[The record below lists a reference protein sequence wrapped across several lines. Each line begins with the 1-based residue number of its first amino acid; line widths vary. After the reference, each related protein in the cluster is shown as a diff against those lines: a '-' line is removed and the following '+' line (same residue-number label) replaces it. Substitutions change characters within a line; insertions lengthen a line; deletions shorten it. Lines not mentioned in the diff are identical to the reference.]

1 MKIEW
6 KSDKEKVRGFKFF
19 DVTEVKVS
27 DEEERIIE
35 GFITARSPDR
45 ENDRV
50 PPTAFLKQFQTYE
63 VNPELLPVLLYVHD
77 QRTRLPLGKILQ
89 FKPKDG
95 KTWFQAQMSRAT
107 QFANEAWGQVKEG
120 ILKTFSFGY
129 TLHDYEPN
137 ELGGRDFKEAEIL
150 EVSFAPVAAQPGALL
165 ESYKSTQLETIN
177 LEKEDL
183 EMEKLELKDLV
194 TFEQFSNKMKEIS
207 DSMEELKKSIGAE
220 PGKMIPEEM
229 VKVEKLLADMATK
242 QDQLQADMAKRFPA
256 RQIEFTSDFKPVLTG
271 EKAYAELV
279 DTPSVYFGDERAKKV
294 KRFQECHDTIMLANI
309 FIEEKL
315 KAKRKKVLP
324 VWEYVKQS
332 FVDDD
337 EKDGIKSLRRL
348 VREWN
353 MVGDEL
359 TGGELSKALSTG
371 ATGLGVE
378 FIPTMFSAQ
387 LIDQVRAAL
396 VIPGRFMQFQA
407 PSDPWKFPVASSDI
421 YGVGVAQS
429 TAVPSAFD
437 SGATATGTANVT
449 FTHSKMRLRDFV
461 SAEEIEDSIVAIV
474 PYVNN
479 KFAIGAAKTLERAII
494 NANLAG
500 VHMDNDVEGVS
511 EVTAG
516 FRRGIAGCPIWNGL
530 RWLGLNPA
538 SGITAKLD
546 AGGTGAYTLDD
557 YPDTMSFMGKYAL
570 PNEINNCFVTMGYPA
585 YYLALKFA
593 GLKSIADFGP
603 FATVVDGILTKL
615 YGMDVIPSGE
625 FPVNLA
631 ATGVN
636 TVGGPNTTTGA
647 LIVNQNAFAVTYR
660 RGFQLEA
667 VRWAAQ
673 DQFEILG
680 FMRVCWS
687 PWRKDSAGKF
697 AETDGVPAAYLFNII
712 K

>member
-1 MKIEW
+1 MKIQW
-6 KSDKEKVRGFKFF
+6 KAEKEKVKGFKAF
-19 DVTEVKVS
+19 DISEVKVQ
-27 DEEERIIE
+27 DEEQRVIE
-35 GFITARSPDR
+35 GYITARSFDR
-45 ENDRV
+45 EGDRV
-50 PPTAFLKQFQTYE
+50 PPTAFLKQFQAYE
-63 VNPELLPVLLYVHD
+63 ANPDLLPVLLYVHD
-77 QRTRLPLGKILQ
+77 QRSRLPLGKILA
-89 FKPKDG
+89 FKIKDKG
-95 KTWFQAQMSRAT
+95 TWFQAQLSRAT
-107 QFANEAWGQVKEG
+107 EFANEAWGQVKEG

-129 TLHDYEPN
+129 TLHDYVPN
-137 ELGGRDFKEAEIL
+137 EIGGRDFIEAEIM
-150 EVSFAPVAAQPGALL
+150 EVSFAPVAAQPEAQL
-165 ESYKSTQLETIN
+165 ESFKSLELKTIN
-177 LEKEDL
+177 LEREDL
-183 EMEKLELKDLV
+183 EMEKVELKDLV

-207 DSMEELKKSIGAE
+207 ESMEELKKSIGAE
-220 PGKMIPEEM
+220 PGKMIPEEL

-256 RQIEFTSDFKPVLTG
+256 RQIQFTSDFQPLLTG

-279 DTPSVYFGDERAKKV
+279 ETPSAYFGDERAKKV
-294 KRFQECHDTIMLANI
+294 KRFQEMHDVVMLANI
-309 FIEEKL
+309 MLEEKA
-315 KAKRKKVLP
+315 KANRRKYLP
-324 VWEYVKQS
+324 AWEYVKQS
-332 FVDDD
+332 FG
-337 EKDGIKSLRRL
+337 EERDGIKSLRRL

-359 TGGELSKALSTG
+359 TGGELSKALATG
-371 ATGLGVE
+371 AAGLGAE
-378 FIPTMFSAQ
+378 FIPTAFSAQ
-387 LIDQVRAAL
+387 LIDQVRASL

-407 PSDPWKFPVASSDI
+407 PSDPWKFPVNSADI

-437 SGATATGTANVT
+437 AGATATGTANVT
-449 FTHSKMRLRDFV
+449 FTHSKMRMRDFV

-479 KFAIGAAKTLERAII
+479 KFAIGAAKTLERALI
-494 NANLAG
+494 NGQRAG
-500 VHMDNDVEGVS
+500 VHQDNDVEVIT

-516 FRRGIAGCPIWNGL
+516 FRRGIAGCPLWDGL
-530 RWLGLNPA
+530 RWLCLNPA
-538 SGITAKLD
+538 AGVTAKLD
-546 AGGTGAYTLDD
+546 AGGTGAYILDD
-557 YPDTMSFMGKYAL
+557 YPDSMTFMGKYGL
-570 PNEINNCFVTMGYPA
+570 PNEINNCFVTMGYAA

-603 FATVVDGILTKL
+603 FATVVNGVLTKL

-636 TVGGPNTTTGA
+636 TVGGPNTTTAA

-680 FMRVCWS
+680 FMRVSFS

-697 AETDGVPAAYLFNII
+697 AETDGSPASYLYNII